1 MLPMLVPVALVLADH
16 NCSSVVEAMFGLIAL
31 WRLWWRW
38 KYY

>member
-1 MLPMLVPVALVLADH
+1 MLPLLVPVALVLAYQ
-16 NCSSVVEAMFGLIAL
+16 NYPSIVEAMFGLIAF